1 MGKMLDPKRLMSA
14 RQERH
19 RRRRRRQLRPRNSEG
34 AKRTRYSVPS
44 LPEEIWCHIHS
55 LMSFKDAARAA
66 CVSRAFRHSWRCHPN
81 LICCIG
87 ILGSDFINKFDRI
100 MKNHSGIGI
109 KSVKF
114 QYNSFY
120 NTRRSTSISHHFDSW
135 HQIAITPWIEE
146 LTISLSLSSFN
157 MEYSFPCSLL
167 ADGRAS
173 SMRHLYLG
181 NCGFHPTINLDLRNL
196 TRLHLINVHITGDE
210 LGCLLS
216 NSHCLEQLELMY
228 CNGIICLKIPSLL
241 QCLSHLEVFDC
252 RILQVVENKAPN
264 LCSFDFG
271 GRQVQL
277 LLGESLRMKRL
288 SLHYPDAMY
297 YAHAKLPSNAP
308 NLETLALECS
318 TDKMVDTPILPSKF
332 FHLKCLTIDHTIIS
346 SSPAYNYLYLVYF
359 LDACP
364 SLETFLLG
372 ISQNHMEHDSII
384 GDSSHM
390 RQMPGHR
397 HDNLRS
403 VEITGFYSAKSLIEL
418 TCYILDNTVAL
429 KYLTLDTTRG
439 FFSCSTGE
447 HDRCFPMDKI
457 MITEANRAVLAIQ
470 NIHRAKSSF
479 HGQAKCCEA
488 LQPLP
493 CC

>member
-1 MGKMLDPKRLMSA
+1 
-14 RQERH
+14 
-19 RRRRRRQLRPRNSEG
+19 
-34 AKRTRYSVPS
+34 
-44 LPEEIWCHIHS
+44 
-55 LMSFKDAARAA
+55 MSFKDAARAA

-109 KSVKF
+109 KS
-114 QYNSFY
+114 
-120 NTRRSTSISHHFDSW
+120 
-135 HQIAITPWIEE
+135 
-146 LTISLSLSSFN
+146 
-157 MEYSFPCSLL
+157 YSFPCSLL

-252 RILQVVENKAPN
+252 RILQV
-264 LCSFDFG
+264 
-271 GRQVQL
+271 QL

-308 NLETLALECS
+308 NLETLTLECS

-332 FHLKCLTIDHTIIS
+332 LHLKCLTIDHTIIS

-470 NIHRAKSSF
+470 TYIERKVPSTVKLNVVK
-479 HGQAKCCEA
+479 
-488 LQPLP
+488 P
-493 CC
+493 CSRCHAVESYL

>member
-1 MGKMLDPKRLMSA
+1 
-14 RQERH
+14 
-19 RRRRRRQLRPRNSEG
+19 
-34 AKRTRYSVPS
+34 
-44 LPEEIWCHIHS
+44 
-55 LMSFKDAARAA
+55 MSFKDAARAA
-66 CVSRAFRHSWRCHPN
+66 CVSRAFHHSWRCHPN

-196 TRLHLINVHITGDE
+196 TRLHLIN
-210 LGCLLS
+210 
-216 NSHCLEQLELMY
+216 
-228 CNGIICLKIPSLL
+228 
-241 QCLSHLEVFDC
+241 CLSHLEVFDC

-271 GRQVQL
+271 GRQ
-277 LLGESLRMKRL
+277 
-288 SLHYPDAMY
+288 
-297 YAHAKLPSNAP
+297 
-308 NLETLALECS
+308 
-318 TDKMVDTPILPSKF
+318 MVDTPILPSKF
-332 FHLKCLTIDHTIIS
+332 LHLKCLTIDHTIIS

-372 ISQNHMEHDSII
+372 ISQTHMEHDSII

-470 NIHRAKSSF
+470 TYIERKVPSTVKLNVVK
-479 HGQAKCCEA
+479 
-488 LQPLP
+488 P
-493 CC
+493 CSRCHAVESYL

>member
-109 KSVKF
+109 
-114 QYNSFY
+114 N
-120 NTRRSTSISHHFDSW
+120 
-135 HQIAITPWIEE
+135 
-146 LTISLSLSSFN
+146 
-157 MEYSFPCSLL
+157 FPCSLL

-196 TRLHLINVHITGDE
+196 TRLHLINV
-210 LGCLLS
+210 
-216 NSHCLEQLELMY
+216 
-228 CNGIICLKIPSLL
+228 
-241 QCLSHLEVFDC
+241 
-252 RILQVVENKAPN
+252 
-264 LCSFDFG
+264 
-271 GRQVQL
+271 QL

-308 NLETLALECS
+308 NLETLTLECS

-332 FHLKCLTIDHTIIS
+332 LHLKCLTIDHTIIS

-470 NIHRAKSSF
+470 TYIERKVPSTVKLNVVK
-479 HGQAKCCEA
+479 
-488 LQPLP
+488 P
-493 CC
+493 CSRCHAVESYL